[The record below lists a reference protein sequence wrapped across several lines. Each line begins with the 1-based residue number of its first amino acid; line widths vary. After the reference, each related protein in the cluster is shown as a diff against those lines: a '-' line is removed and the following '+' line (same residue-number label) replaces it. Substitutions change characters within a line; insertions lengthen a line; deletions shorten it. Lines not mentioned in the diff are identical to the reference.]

1 MSGSNMIFETV
12 PNPAFVI
19 DEKLFIKNMEVLN
32 TVMKASGCEILCALK
47 GFSFPRVFPVM
58 SKYLSGGTASSL
70 NEAKLVNEFLNQKAH
85 SCFVVYTDE
94 EFDEVNA
101 ASSHLTFNSW
111 AQFDRFKHALT
122 SEVNYA
128 VRINP
133 EYSNVEFEQYNPCM
147 PGSRFG
153 ITIDKMPKVLP
164 PEITGLHMHTLCES
178 SAEDFAKTIE
188 VVETKCAELIKQV
201 KWVNFGG
208 GHHIT
213 KPGYNIELLIDVLNR
228 FQEKYKVK
236 VIIEPGEAIGLN
248 AGYLVT
254 QVEDVVES
262 KFENTAILN
271 ASFSAHMPDCLEMP
285 YKPKVIGED
294 ANGSYEYT
302 LGGNTC
308 MSGDF
313 VKGFKFKK
321 PLQKGDLIVFED
333 MAHYTFVKTSFFNGV
348 VHPCL
353 GIVKMNGEFELL
365 KSFTYE
371 DFKHR
376 LS

>member
-1 MSGSNMIFETV
+1 MIFETL
-12 PNPAFVI
+12 PSPAFVI
-19 DEKLFIKNMEVLN
+19 NERLFLNNMEVLN
-32 TVMKASGCEILCALK
+32 KVIKASDCRILCALK
-47 GFSFPRVFPVM
+47 GFSFPRLFPTM
-58 SKYLSGGTASSL
+58 GKYLSGGTASSL

-85 SCFVVYTDE
+85 SCFVVYADE
-94 EFDEVNA
+94 EFDEVNSS
-101 ASSHLTFNSW
+101 SSHLTFNSW
-111 AQFDRFKHALT
+111 NQFNHFKHALT
-122 SEVNYA
+122 ADVKYA
-128 VRINP
+128 IRLNP
-133 EYSNVEFEQYNPCM
+133 EYSNVKFAQYNPCM

-153 ITIDKMPKVLP
+153 VTLDQMPKELP
-164 PEITGLHMHTLCES
+164 AEITGLHMHTLCES

-188 VVETKCAELIKQV
+188 VVEKKCAALLKQV

-213 KPGYNIELLIDVLNR
+213 KPGYNVELLIEVLKQ
-228 FQEKYKVK
+228 FQTKHNIK

-248 AGYLVT
+248 TGYLVT
-254 QVEDVVES
+254 QVEDVVENNGE
-262 KFENTAILN
+262 KTAILN

-285 YKPKVIGED
+285 YKPKVIDED
-294 ANGSYEYT
+294 ENGTFEYT

-313 VKGFKFKK
+313 VKGFKFNN
-321 PLQKGDLIVFED
+321 PLQKGDVIVFED

-353 GIVKMNGEFELL
+353 GMVKVNGEFELL
-365 KSFTYE
+365 KSFTYN